1 MALVHHLPVAAT
13 YLPSFPLSLQRV
25 EDLASRLQFNMC
37 IKVIREDCHKRSAV
51 QGTGRALLVPHQLNR
66 ENFRLQNE
74 FCLRDDREFCF
85 GIFFF

>member
-37 IKVIREDCHKRSAV
+37 IKVI
-51 QGTGRALLVPHQLNR
+51 
-66 ENFRLQNE
+66 
-74 FCLRDDREFCF
+74 
-85 GIFFF
+85 